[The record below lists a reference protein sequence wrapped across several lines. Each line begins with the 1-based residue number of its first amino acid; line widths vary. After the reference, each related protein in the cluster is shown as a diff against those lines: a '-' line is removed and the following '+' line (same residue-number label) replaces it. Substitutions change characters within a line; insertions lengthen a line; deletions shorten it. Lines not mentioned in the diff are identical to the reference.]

1 MISESSFRFVKNNDL
16 WNFSLDQPDSRFFYS
31 IEILLIALNV
41 ISRGCWANLNLLEM
55 LKYLWKNI
63 VDNRY
68 NDDDQEYSD
77 SNMSNLKNVYFVY
90 FCSVGKIIFQFT
102 FLAKWDRKSWILD
115 CM

>member
-1 MISESSFRFVKNNDL
+1 MISESSFRFVKNSDL
-16 WNFSLDQPDSRFFYS
+16 WNFSLEQPDSRFFTPLKFCS
-31 IEILLIALNV
+31 LH
-41 ISRGCWANLNLLEM
+41 LNLLEM

-77 SNMSNLKNVYFVY
+77 SNMSDLKNVYFVY

-102 FLAKWDRKSWILD
+102 FLAKWHRKSWSLD

>member
-1 MISESSFRFVKNNDL
+1 MTYEIFHWTNL
-16 WNFSLDQPDSRFFYS
+16 TLGFFYS

-41 ISRGCWANLNLLEM
+41 ISRGCWANLNLLEV
-55 LKYLWKNI
+55 LEYLWKNI

-77 SNMSNLKNVYFVY
+77 SNMSDLLRTCTSCTSAASEKSF
-90 FCSVGKIIFQFT
+90 FT
-102 FLAKWDRKSWILD
+102 FLTKWHRKSWSLD